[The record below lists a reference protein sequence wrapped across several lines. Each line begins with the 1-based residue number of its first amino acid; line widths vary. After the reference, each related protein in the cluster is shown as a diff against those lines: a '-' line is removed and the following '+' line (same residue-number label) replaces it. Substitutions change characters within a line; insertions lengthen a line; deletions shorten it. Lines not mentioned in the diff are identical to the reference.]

1 MSFKVFL
8 LELETF
14 ADEARIELVCPID
27 DFVNLGITL
36 SSTLHNLSVLLLPR
50 RSSTPNAFDLSII
63 TRLPNSLPDFGHA
76 EFVTFLLSSDFRKTS
91 RMIELVSVESL
102 EKSDM
107 KSSNSDGGAIRE
119 ALLSEEGY
127 LTKADE

>member
-1 MSFKVFL
+1 L
-8 LELETF
+8 GLEIV
-14 ADEARIELVCPID
+14 ADEARIELVWPID
-27 DFVNLGITL
+27 DFVNLAL
-36 SSTLHNLSVLLLPR
+36 SAILPNLSTLLLSR

-63 TRLPNSLPDFGHA
+63 TRLLSSLPDFGLA
-76 EFVTFLLSSDFRKTS
+76 ESVTFLLSARTSDFRKTS

-107 KSSNSDGGAIRE
+107 RSSNSDGGAIKE